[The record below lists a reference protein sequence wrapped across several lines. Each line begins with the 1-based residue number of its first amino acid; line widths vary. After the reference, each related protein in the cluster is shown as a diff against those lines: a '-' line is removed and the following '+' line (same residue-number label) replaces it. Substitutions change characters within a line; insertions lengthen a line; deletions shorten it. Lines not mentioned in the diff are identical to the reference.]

1 MDKRRFFRV
10 LLKLGLTG
18 AVIGLLLNLVG
29 WDKVIDAAKQTDPI
43 WLMALFGIA
52 LVGRCIE
59 AVQMRL
65 LLAKLEVEITI
76 LRIFQANALS
86 VLYSLVA
93 PGDVVASVAK
103 WSNLSAAT
111 GKNSLILS
119 AMVYNRIA
127 LLTPVFAVGTVALVI
142 ENPFTESTYIVV
154 GIMLTSILIMLLALG
169 LFHPTL
175 SVFGSSVLRWLCK
188 PFPPRIREMVEY
200 VIVSLEGFRRFVVRD
215 HLAVYGLSLLVLF
228 TNVTILGCATRA
240 MGIELSPLV
249 LFWVLAILTVARQI
263 PATVGNLG
271 IPEGILIVLLSLYG
285 VEPERALAVGLI
297 LFSGILMIA
306 LIGLGYQVTLSL
318 GLASWRPP
326 LACETRDH

>member
-1 MDKRRFFRV
+1 MDKRRIFSV

-18 AVIGLLLNLVG
+18 VVIGLLLNFVG
-29 WDKVIDAAKQTDPI
+29 WDKVIGGVKQADPI
-43 WLMALFGIA
+43 WLMAFFGIA

-59 AVQMRL
+59 AIQMRL
-65 LLAKLEVEITI
+65 VLTKLEVKITI

-86 VLYSLVA
+86 VLYSLVV

-111 GKNSLILS
+111 GKKTLILS

-127 LLTPVFAVGTVALVI
+127 LLTPVLAVGTVALVI

-154 GIMLTSILIMLLALG
+154 GVMLTSILIMLLALG

-200 VIVSLEGFRRFVVRD
+200 VIVSLEGFRRFGVRD
-215 HLAVYGLSLLVLF
+215 HLAVYGLSLLVSF
-228 TNVTILGCATRA
+228 TSVTILGCATRA

-271 IPEGILIVLLSLYG
+271 VREGLLIMLMGLYG

-297 LFSGILMIA
+297 LFSSILVYA
-306 LIGLGYQVTLSL
+306 LFGLVYQVTLSL
-318 GLASWRPP
+318 GLASWRSQVG
-326 LACETRDH
+326 CEPGR